1 MLALIGFQRQWI
13 NNLQLES
20 INPKNNQVINSWDI
34 PSQIEVDS
42 IIENANNAYLEWRNT
57 QLSFRLNC
65 LEDISA
71 LLKERSK
78 EYGVLM
84 ADEMGK
90 PLTQGIAEVEK
101 CAWLCDYYF
110 ENASEFLKP
119 KNIYTDNHKSFITYQ
134 PIGLILGIMPWNFP
148 FWQVFRFAIPSLTAG
163 NGAVLKHA
171 SNVQGCA
178 SAIQSC
184 FLDAGYYENI
194 FSNLCIPGSQVSPVI
209 ENPNIA
215 AITLTGSTP
224 AGKIVAKK
232 AGNCLKKTVLELG
245 GNDPYLVLDDAEI
258 DNAVDACIAGRIL
271 NAGQSC
277 IAAKRLIVTKGNL
290 VEFTGKLKN
299 RLTLKIMGDPLDN
312 VDIGPMVSL
321 SARKEVNDMV
331 VRSVQQGAN
340 LILGGEIPNGEGS
353 YYPITILT
361 DVKPGM
367 PAFDEEI
374 FGPVFTIIAANDN
387 DEAIMLAN
395 KTEFGLGSAIFTS
408 NIKKGEKIALE
419 KMQSGVCFINDFVKS
434 DPRLPF
440 GGIKMSGY
448 GRELSNYGMMEFVN
462 IKTVVIKSN
471 N

>member
-1 MLALIGFQRQWI
+1 M
-13 NNLQLES
+13 QLES
-20 INPKNNQVINSWDI
+20 INPKNSQKINSWDI
-34 PSQIEVDS
+34 HSQSKVKS
-42 IIENANNAYLEWRNT
+42 IIDSAHYAFLDWRKT
-57 QLSFRLNC
+57 DLSFRLNC
-65 LEDISA
+65 LEDISI

-90 PLTQGIAEVEK
+90 PISQGIAEVEK

-110 ENASEFLKP
+110 QNASEFLKP
-119 KNIYTDNHKSFITYQ
+119 KYIDTGNDKSFITFQ

-148 FWQVFRFAIPSLTAG
+148 FWQVFRFSVPSLTAG

-178 SAIQSC
+178 SAIQNC
-184 FLDAGYYENI
+184 FLDAGFYENI
-194 FSNLCIPGSQVSPVI
+194 FSNLCIPGNQVSHVI
-209 ENPNIA
+209 ENSKIA

-224 AGKIVAKK
+224 AGKAVAKK
-232 AGNCLKKTVLELG
+232 AGEYLKKTVLELG
-245 GNDPYLVLDDAEI
+245 GSDPYVIFDDADI
-258 DNAVDACIAGRIL
+258 DIAVDACIAGRIL

-277 IAAKRLIVTKGNL
+277 IAAKRLILTKKNV
-290 VEFTGKLKN
+290 VEFTEKLK
-299 RLTLKIMGDPLDN
+299 RKLALKIMGDPLDN

-321 SARKEVNDMV
+321 SAREEVNDLV
-331 VRSVQQGAN
+331 QRSIQKGAK
-340 LILGGEIPNGEGS
+340 LILGGEIPDSEGS
-353 YYPITILT
+353 FYPITILT
-361 DVKPGM
+361 KVRPGM

-374 FGPVFTIIAANDN
+374 FGPVFTVIVAEND
-387 DEAIMLAN
+387 DDAIMLAN

-408 NIKKGEKIALE
+408 DIKKGEKIAKE
-419 KMQSGVCFINDFVKS
+419 KMQSGACFVNDFVKS

>member
-1 MLALIGFQRQWI
+1 MDLK
-13 NNLQLES
+13 S
-20 INPKNNQVINSWDI
+20 INPKNNQIINSWDI
-34 PSQIEVDS
+34 HSKSEVNS
-42 IIENANNAYLEWRNT
+42 IIDDANTAYLKWRDA
-57 QLSFRLNC
+57 QLSFRLSC
-65 LEDISA
+65 LEDISI

-90 PLTQGIAEVEK
+90 PLSQGIAEIEK
-101 CAWLCDYYF
+101 CAWLCDYYAQ
-110 ENASEFLKP
+110 NASDFLKP
-119 KNIYTDNHKSFITYQ
+119 KNIETDNHKSFITFQ

-178 SAIQSC
+178 NAIQSC

-194 FSNLCIPGSQVSPVI
+194 FSNLSIPGSQVSYVI
-209 ENPNIA
+209 ENPKIA
-215 AITLTGSTP
+215 AVTLTGSTP
-224 AGKIVAKK
+224 AGKAVAKK
-232 AGNCLKKTVLELG
+232 AGEYLKKTVLELG
-245 GNDPYLVLDDAEI
+245 GSDPYVIFDDAEI
-258 DNAVDACIAGRIL
+258 DIAVEACIAGRML

-277 IAAKRLIVTKGNL
+277 IAAKRLIVTKRN
-290 VEFTGKLKN
+290 VTEFTDKLKKK
-299 RLTLKIMGDPLDN
+299 LALKIMGDPLDN

-321 SARKEVNDMV
+321 SAREEVNDLV
-331 VRSVQQGAN
+331 QRSILQGAK
-340 LILGGEIPNGEGS
+340 LLLGGEINSSEGS
-353 YYPITILT
+353 FYPITILT
-361 DVKPGM
+361 EVKPGM

-374 FGPVFTIIAANDN
+374 FGPVFTIIIAEDNDN
-387 DEAIMLAN
+387 AIMLAN
-395 KTEFGLGSAIFTS
+395 KTEFGLGSAIFT
-408 NIKKGEKIALE
+408 NDIKKGEKIAKE
-419 KMQSGVCFINDFVKS
+419 KMQSGGCFVNDFVKS